1 MIRTGR
7 RGWPAHRARRPAW
20 WRTAE
25 TTDLAGLL
33 AAARGALLI
42 DGIGTWL
49 AAVLDD
55 CGGWDPG
62 ARRDNWQAGSRS

>member
-1 MIRTGR
+1 MA
-7 RGWPAHRARRPAW
+7 AHRARRPAW

-33 AAARGALLI
+33 ATARGALLI

-55 CGGWDPG
+55 CGAWDDGAPGMTG
-62 ARRDNWQAGSRS
+62 ARRTKSWRAGSRS